1 MNIKKTI
8 KNFLYTLTG
17 IFIVLMIFNLFLY
30 SKIHPEQSIK
40 PKPNTDN
47 AKYYAFKLPDKIDFA
62 GEKVPIEYFDVR
74 ESLDKEILKIA
85 YWHSEL
91 FLYLKRANRV
101 FPIVEPILKKY
112 GIPDDFKYLMVAE
125 SGLVNISSPA
135 GAEGYWQLMKKT
147 AREYGLEV
155 NDEVDERYHLEKSTI
170 AACKYLKRRYNKY
183 RSWAM
188 VAASY
193 NAGDTGIKRYT
204 NYQKVNSYYDLAMF
218 EETGRY
224 VYRAIAF
231 KLIMSQAEN
240 YGFMIEKTDLYPI
253 IPYQK
258 VAIDSAITDM
268 VAFANKYNTNY
279 KIFKILNPWLRAH
292 KLSNKNKKTYI
303 LKMPKKG
310 ARKTKVQ

>member
-1 MNIKKTI
+1 MDIKKII
-8 KNFLYTLTG
+8 KNLLYSITIIL
-17 IFIVLMIFNLFLY
+17 ISLLILNLFAY
-30 SKIHPEQSIK
+30 SKTHSKQSVK

-47 AKYYAFKLPDKIDFA
+47 AKYYPFKLPAKVDFA
-62 GEKVPIEYFDVR
+62 GEHVPIEYFDVR

-101 FPIVEPILKKY
+101 FPVVEPILKKY
-112 GIPDDFKYLMVAE
+112 GIPDDFKYLLVAE

-170 AACKYLKRRYNKY
+170 AACKYLKRRYKKY
-183 RSWAM
+183 KSWAM

-193 NAGDTGIKRYT
+193 NAGDAGISRYT

-218 EETGRY
+218 EETARY

-231 KLIMSQAEN
+231 KIIMSKPEQ
-240 YGFMIEKTDLYPI
+240 YGFMIEKKDLYPI

-258 VAIDSAITDM
+258 VKVDTAITDM
-268 VAFANKYNTNY
+268 ISFAKKYNTNY

-303 LKMPKKG
+303 IKMPKNG
-310 ARKTKVQ
+310 ARKTQIQ